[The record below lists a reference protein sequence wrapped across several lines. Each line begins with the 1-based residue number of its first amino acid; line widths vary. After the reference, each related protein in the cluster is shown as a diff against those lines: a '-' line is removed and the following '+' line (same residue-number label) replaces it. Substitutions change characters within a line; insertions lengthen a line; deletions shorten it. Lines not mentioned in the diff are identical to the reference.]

1 MQVMYRGVQRF
12 RAFVGSAPASAS
24 ALAKVSVEMLALRVV
39 GVSHYSLNDAIFRER
54 LRQGDP
60 AVVTHE
66 PDNKHDANAM
76 AVYVQGKRIGYIPRE
91 LQHVAEPYL
100 DGTHQW
106 VLSKVGAFKPSDNNN
121 NNSDHPH
128 PSAATSSRSS
138 SGHSKHTTTS
148 GETVAMRL
156 IEHGLE
162 EYVDVLREHDAVLG
176 DDGIT
181 EDTLIRYGLRFLIN
195 IIILKAGQAGRGVR
209 PCVRACVRASG
220 VAKCGRVWPC
230 VDVRV
235 RVRICRSRTLIFTK
249 YIETSNWMLNK
260 IWCVGDAVHILCTL
274 VVRTHVCIYA
284 GFFFYFFVVLTCVLA
299 NNGVAL
305 PVRNNKRMGI
315 ARKIHRRRVLAAV
328 AEPARVQGQKL
339 VPYATLCHAQFWAT
353 D

>member
-12 RAFVGSAPASAS
+12 RAFVGSAPAS

-138 SGHSKHTTTS
+138 SGHSKHATTS

-176 DDGIT
+176 DNGIT
-181 EDTLIRYGLRFLIN
+181 EDTLI
-195 IIILKAGQAGRGVR
+195 
-209 PCVRACVRASG
+209 
-220 VAKCGRVWPC
+220 
-230 VDVRV
+230 
-235 RVRICRSRTLIFTK
+235 
-249 YIETSNWMLNK
+249 
-260 IWCVGDAVHILCTL
+260 
-274 VVRTHVCIYA
+274 
-284 GFFFYFFVVLTCVLA
+284 
-299 NNGVAL
+299 
-305 PVRNNKRMGI
+305 RMGI

-339 VPYATLCHAQFWAT
+339 VPYATLCHAQFWAA